1 MSLRA
6 QAALRS
12 TVIGG
17 QWTQWRLFQHGY
29 TNHGCCLQ
37 RMPTLDTLAPEVEE
51 DDRRGQASLA
61 ESATCLRL
69 PPVPPEET
77 GEEVQDEVKGTLHH
91 RLWFCPRLEEAR
103 TRAVD
108 PDIIEEAR

>member
-17 QWTQWRLFQHGY
+17 QWSQWRLFQHGS

-37 RMPTLDTLAPEVEE
+37 CMATVDTLAPEAE
-51 DDRRGQASLA
+51 DDDHKGQASLA
-61 ESATCLRL
+61 
-69 PPVPPEET
+69 
-77 GEEVQDEVKGTLHH
+77 
-91 RLWFCPRLEEAR
+91 
-103 TRAVD
+103 
-108 PDIIEEAR
+108 